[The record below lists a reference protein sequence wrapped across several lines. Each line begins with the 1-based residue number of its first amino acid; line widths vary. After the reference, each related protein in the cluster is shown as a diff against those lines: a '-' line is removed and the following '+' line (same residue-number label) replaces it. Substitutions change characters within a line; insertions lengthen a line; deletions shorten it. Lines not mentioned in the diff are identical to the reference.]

1 MDKHL
6 HFAWVFCVLS
16 RALFAGFDQKGFK
29 IKKIKANL
37 AYMFN

>member
-1 MDKHL
+1 
-6 HFAWVFCVLS
+6 
-16 RALFAGFDQKGFK
+16 LFAGFDQKGFK